1 MGKRRG
7 NNEGSIYQAAGRG
20 WVGNVSLG
28 NGSRKAFSGKTR
40 KEVADKINLLLT
52 NQQKG
57 FVAATPERMTVAT
70 YLTNWLRNTIEPRDT
85 PNTYAFY
92 ESITRVHL
100 IPGLGSIRLVKLS
113 PANVRELL
121 NRKREK
127 GLSRTTVLA
136 IHATLKAALSE
147 AVRDEMLYR
156 NVAMLVRTHDA
167 KKMKE
172 EQQRSF
178 KVLSGEQ
185 TAQFLNAISDH
196 PWENFFVVSLMLG
209 IRRGEVVALRWQNID
224 FEVGE
229 IKILNSIIS
238 VRHKGTRLASLKAA
252 GSRRGLRMSPIV
264 RDALVRQLERQREQR
279 QLAGAGWREQ
289 DYVFTS
295 ANGDHWHPDTASG
308 TFQELLT
315 LAGLPHV
322 RLHDLRHSC
331 ATALLTEGTHPK
343 LVQEQLGHSR
353 YQTTM
358 DKYSHLVPSL
368 RNEVADTMESVVAKG
383 REALAAKTA
392 SRTASRPGKE
402 VVQ

>member
-7 NNEGSIYQAAGRG
+7 NNEGSIYQVPGRG
-20 WVGNVSLG
+20 WMGTVSLG
-28 NGSRKAFSGKTR
+28 NGRRKTVSGKTR
-40 KEVADKINLLLT
+40 KEVADKINLLLV
-52 NQQKG
+52 NQKRG
-57 FVAATPERMTVAT
+57 CVATTPERMTVAT

-100 IPGLGSIRLVKLS
+100 IPGIGSIPLVKLS

-121 NRKREK
+121 NQKRDK

-178 KVLSGEQ
+178 KVLSAEQ

-209 IRRGEVVALRWQNID
+209 IRRAEVVALRWQNIH

-238 VRHKGTRLASLKAA
+238 VRHKGTRLASLKNA
-252 GSRRGLRMSPIV
+252 GSRR
-264 RDALVRQLERQREQR
+264 
-279 QLAGAGWREQ
+279 
-289 DYVFTS
+289 
-295 ANGDHWHPDTASG
+295 
-308 TFQELLT
+308 
-315 LAGLPHV
+315 
-322 RLHDLRHSC
+322 
-331 ATALLTEGTHPK
+331 
-343 LVQEQLGHSR
+343 
-353 YQTTM
+353 
-358 DKYSHLVPSL
+358 SL
-368 RNEVADTMESVVAKG
+368 RCRPSCVMRWYVSWSG
-383 REALAAKTA
+383 RGSSGAWPGLDGANRIMC
-392 SRTASRPGKE
+392 SRPRTATTGTRIRRRAHFRNCSRWQGCPTCGCMTC
-402 VVQ
+402 VTPARPPC